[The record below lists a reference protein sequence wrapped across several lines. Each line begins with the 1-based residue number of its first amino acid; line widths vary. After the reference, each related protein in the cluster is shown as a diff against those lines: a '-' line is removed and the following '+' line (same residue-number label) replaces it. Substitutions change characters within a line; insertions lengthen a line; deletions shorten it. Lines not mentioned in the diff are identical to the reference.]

1 MQMNECMNLCHLWV
15 EVDCIFKWQHSL
27 SQPTFSSPS
36 VTLALR
42 RWSLCF
48 HCLEPGKVCDY
59 REMMPHDFQS

>member
-1 MQMNECMNLCHLWV
+1 MNDCMSFCHLRV
-15 EVDCIFKWQHSL
+15 GAERIFKRQQSL

-42 RWSLCF
+42 RSNLCF

-59 REMMPHDFQS
+59 REVIPQDFQG